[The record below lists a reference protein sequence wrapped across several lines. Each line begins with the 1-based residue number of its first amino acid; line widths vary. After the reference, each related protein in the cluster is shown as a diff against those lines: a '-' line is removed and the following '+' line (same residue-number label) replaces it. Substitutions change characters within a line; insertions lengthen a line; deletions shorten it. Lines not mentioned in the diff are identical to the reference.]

1 MPIEPADPP
10 PGPDELLAA
19 IRCTGAAAG
28 NDRTGQPEVPAPD
41 VAADRPERPA
51 SEVRRV
57 RFTAEGPALIEG
69 PLEVIAPNGD
79 RILADRFL
87 VALCTCKRS
96 GSYPLC
102 DTSHRRRARPDTGRE
117 GR

>member
-1 MPIEPADPP
+1 M
-10 PGPDELLAA
+10 
-19 IRCTGAAAG
+19 
-28 NDRTGQPEVPAPD
+28 PAPAT
-41 VAADRPERPA
+41 AADRPEPPA
-51 SEVRRV
+51 PEVRRV
-57 RFTAEGPALIEG
+57 TFTAEGPALIEG
-69 PLEVIAPNGD
+69 PLEVIAANGD

-96 GSYPLC
+96 GNYPLC